1 MDTENVRTE
10 RDRSSHPGS
19 RDSADTAGPGMSG
32 PGEERSRFRR
42 FRRSPRAP
50 RPFRRSGA
58 EDRREEPDAAG
69 ARGSSWRR
77 TLLLAAVCLGA
88 VLLVSRFVMQ
98 PFHIPSD
105 SMKPTLRPGDRV
117 LVNKLAYGSGD
128 VPERGDLIVFDG
140 TGSFVREAVAEH
152 PFREA
157 VRGVLAAVGLAE
169 PAATDFV
176 KRVVGVGGDRVV
188 CCDRQGRLTVNGTA
202 VDEEYLYP
210 GDAPSKVAF
219 DTIVPPGRLWVMG
232 DHRSDSRDSRDY
244 LGAPGGGTVPVE
256 NVIGRAEW
264 IGWPAGRWGSLGRTD
279 AFDGVPDAPEGS
291 APDAVDRP
299 LPGGARGAGDG
310 EDAGGTGAPAYGR
323 PHG

>member
-19 RDSADTAGPGMSG
+19 GDPADTAGPGMSG

-42 FRRSPRAP
+42 FRRGP
-50 RPFRRSGA
+50 RPSPGSGGSG
-58 EDRREEPDAAG
+58 EECREEPGPAG
-69 ARGSSWRR
+69 VWGFSVRR
-77 TLLLAAVCLGA
+77 TLGLAVVCLGA
-88 VLLVSRFVMQ
+88 VLLFSRFVMQ

-105 SMKPTLRPGDRV
+105 SMKPVLRPGDRV

-140 TGSFVREAVAEH
+140 TGSFVREGAEEH

-157 VRGVLAAVGLAE
+157 VRGVFAAVGLAE

-188 CCDRQGRLTVNGTA
+188 CCDRKGRLTVNGTA
-202 VDEEYLYP
+202 IDEEYLHP
-210 GDAPSKVAF
+210 GDAPSEVAF

-279 AFDGVPDAPEGS
+279 AFDRVPDAPEGS
-291 APDAVDRP
+291 APDAVGRP
-299 LPGGARGAGDG
+299 LPTGARGADGG
-310 EDAGGTGAPAYGR
+310 EDAGGTGGPAYGR